1 MNKSENIAKIAA
13 ALVKAQSEMG
23 NAVKDSKNPFFKSNF
38 ATLNAVREASLPV
51 LNKHGIGVFQPTTV
65 IDGKLYVETTAIHE
79 SGEFISG
86 LYEVVTGKANDPQA
100 TGAAVSYARRYA
112 LQALVNIGADDDDA
126 ESAMGRSTKPATKAE
141 TKQIPMGTAAADL
154 NGLLKEA
161 VSEPAPKKGGF
172 GVKVKVETGSEDGWA

>member
-1 MNKSENIAKIAA
+1 MNKSESIAKISA

-51 LNKHGIGVFQPTTV
+51 LNKHGVGVFQPTTV

-79 SGEFISG
+79 SGEYIAG

-126 ESAMGRSTKPATKAE
+126 ESAMGRGHKEKPKTEVKLSDVEKSNLVEQAKAAGVEE
-141 TKQIPMGTAAADL
+141 TP
-154 NGLLKEA
+154 
-161 VSEPAPKKGGF
+161 VKKGGF
-172 GVKVKVETGSEDGWA
+172 GVKKAEVAAGSEDGWS